1 MKAYQTLQSVCACVR
16 RSEKLSCWKT
26 GNLFCAMKIDSQTEN
41 EHREVVRS
49 FLTSSQVKSRVL
61 NFQVM
66 LCLHAVFLTKRV
78 FSLCF
83 LLIKAAVGDIF
94 ILK

>member
-16 RSEKLSCWKT
+16 WSEKLSCWKT

-49 FLTSSQVKSRVL
+49 FLTSSQVTSPKL
-61 NFQVM
+61 PGHVM
-66 LCLHAVFLTKRV
+66 FTCSISYQKGV
-78 FSLCF
+78 
-83 LLIKAAVGDIF
+83 
-94 ILK
+94 